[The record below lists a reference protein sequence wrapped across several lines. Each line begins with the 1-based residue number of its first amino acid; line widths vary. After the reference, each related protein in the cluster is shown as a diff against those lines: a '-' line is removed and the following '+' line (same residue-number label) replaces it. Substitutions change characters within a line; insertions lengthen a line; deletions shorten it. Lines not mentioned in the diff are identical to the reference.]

1 MHKSQFANQVDEDEM
16 IYMSD
21 YRDYLGYLRREYIN
35 GTEEPEDFARWKI

>member
-1 MHKSQFANQVDEDEM
+1 MHESQFANQIDEDEI
-16 IYMSD
+16 IYMRG